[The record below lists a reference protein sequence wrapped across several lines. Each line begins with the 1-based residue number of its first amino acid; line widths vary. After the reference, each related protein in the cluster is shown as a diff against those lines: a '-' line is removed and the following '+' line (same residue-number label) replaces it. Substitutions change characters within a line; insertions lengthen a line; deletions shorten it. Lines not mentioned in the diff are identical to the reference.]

1 MKKAVDMKA
10 ITLGVVEARYFA
22 AKGDDKGSM
31 QILQNVFDMIN
42 AAHEDAARENGG
54 YSKEAVKAYTDGVAA
69 DLKDYGFE
77 V

>member
-22 AKGDDKGSM
+22 AKGDDKVSM

-42 AAHEDAARENGG
+42 AAHEDAAREHGG
-54 YSKEAVKAYTDGVAA
+54 YCKEAVKAYTDGVAA

>member
-1 MKKAVDMKA
+1 MKKAVDMKT

-22 AKGDDKGSM
+22 AKGDGEAAAK
-31 QILQNVFDMIN
+31 ILQNVADMVN
-42 AAHEDAARENGG
+42 SLND
-54 YSKEAVKAYTDGVAA
+54 SEAVKAYAEGFVA

>member
-22 AKGDDKGSM
+22 AKGDGEAAAK
-31 QILQNVFDMIN
+31 ILQNVADMVN
-42 AAHEDAARENGG
+42 SLND
-54 YSKEAVKAYTDGVAA
+54 SEAVKAYAEGFVA
-69 DLKDYGFE
+69 DFKDYGFE